1 MLGGPQR
8 YRRPS
13 LRHCSGLALFLS
25 CLALPRYAPPPSPRI
40 SSDRCDFDMLYP
52 FNSRSFLCLSS
63 CIPCRGLD
71 LSINH
76 ALHCLVL
83 SHPAALAYGIPAVY
97 HSFQSD
103 SHRHPYILCPPL
115 MSRREWWF
123 NDYGS
128 CMAGRGLSS
137 SVQFDPSFAV
147 RISSLLTKS

>member
-25 CLALPRYAPPPSPRI
+25 CLALPRYAPPPSPQI
-40 SSDRCDFDMLYP
+40 SSHRCAFDMLYP
-52 FNSRSFLCLSS
+52 LKSQCFLCLSL

-83 SHPAALAYGIPAVY
+83 SHPAALAYGIPALY
-97 HSFQSD
+97 PSQFD
-103 SHRHPYILCPPL
+103 SHRHPYILRPPL
-115 MSRREWWF
+115 MSRRECWT
-123 NDYGS
+123 NEYGS
-128 CMAGRGLSS
+128 CMAGRGFSS
-137 SVQFDPSFAV
+137 SVQFDP
-147 RISSLLTKS
+147 